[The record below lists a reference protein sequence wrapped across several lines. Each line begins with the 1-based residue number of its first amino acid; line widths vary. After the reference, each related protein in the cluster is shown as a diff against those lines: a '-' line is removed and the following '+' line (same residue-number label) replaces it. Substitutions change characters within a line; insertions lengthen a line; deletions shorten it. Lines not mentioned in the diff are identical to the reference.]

1 MPLLGAATLPAR
13 PAALC
18 WFADETGAAGTSR
31 LLVACEDGTML
42 RMAPPPVAASPPE
55 DLELTPR
62 IVQRKALRI
71 ESAALALAPVPS
83 GLALNR
89 PGGLSFFAACADGA
103 LRAYQFND
111 GCRDAADPAKLQPA
125 PADATW
131 EHHSKAATALA
142 TSADGLYVATG
153 GADGVVV
160 VRSLS
165 GADEATTLRL
175 HDSVSG
181 GVAGLCLA
189 HVAARSASGPV
200 TLTLTLTRTLT
211 LTVTVTLTLT
221 LALTLTLT
229 LTLTTGRTA
238 PTTGCASSARTQA
251 SACPPPPSRSTATS
265 TRGASRH
272 VAPSALLYP

>member
-18 WFADETGAAGTSR
+18 WFADETGAAGASR

-71 ESAALALAPVPS
+71 ESAALALAPVPA

-111 GCRDAADPAKLQPA
+111 GCRDAPDPAKLQPA

-165 GADEATTLRL
+165 GADEAATLRL

-181 GVAGLCLA
+181 GVASESMPGTALCE
-189 HVAARSASGPV
+189 GD
-200 TLTLTLTRTLT
+200 
-211 LTVTVTLTLT
+211 
-221 LALTLTLT
+221 
-229 LTLTTGRTA
+229 
-238 PTTGCASSARTQA
+238 
-251 SACPPPPSRSTATS
+251 
-265 TRGASRH
+265 
-272 VAPSALLYP
+272 